1 MLTVRVF
8 PIDAVP
14 AGDPG
19 ATSETFAF
27 GTVSA
32 TVPTDAGSVMLLV
45 PPDTAFVAAIES
57 HEPLLAESN
66 TNNPRNRLLPFNVAV
81 CPCRVS
87 AVNRAVPNTSTTPD
101 CVTPPVLPPEPVII
115 VRFPVASVVPR
126 TVPLEFVTEIASP
139 LSVIAPVNALA
150 AFDSEMSEPGTDN
163 CVVPVTTCTPQA
175 VISLVPIT
183 SSEAEFNVAPLD

>member
-1 MLTVRVF
+1 MVTVRVF

-19 ATSETFAF
+19 ATSETLAF

-45 PPDTAFVAAIES
+45 PPDTAFVAAIDS

-101 CVTPPVLPPEPVII
+101 CVTPPAIPPTPVII

-126 TVPLEFVTEIASP
+126 TVALEFVTEIAFP

-163 CVVPVTTCTPQA
+163 
-175 VISLVPIT
+175 
-183 SSEAEFNVAPLD
+183 